1 MKITIQKV
9 QNKSDLLKFVKS
21 QWLFY
26 KNDPNFVPPLL
37 VDRMK
42 LLNKQK
48 NPFYLHSDSQEFLA
62 YQNGDIVGR
71 ISAIKNDNHNK
82 THNDNMGFF
91 GFFECINDQE
101 VANSLFDVAKE
112 WLLSKGCDAMR
123 GPEDPSQNDEA
134 GLLIDGFDS
143 PPVVLMK
150 YNPPY
155 YIDLIKN
162 YGFSEAMQL
171 NAYNLDMENYASDK
185 MLRMQEIIRK
195 RYKITLTNLNFKDKK
210 KLHEDIQIIKNIYN
224 SAWEKNWGFVKAT
237 EEEFDYLAEDLI
249 QIADPNLVVLAW
261 VDGKI
266 AGFALGL
273 PDINEVLIHNKKGS
287 LLGAAWHLF
296 TKSKKIKRLRII
308 VLGVLDEFRKTG
320 VDAVLY
326 YEMGARGKKRGITC
340 GEASW
345 ILDTNEMMNKAL
357 QQSMHGE
364 LYKKYMLYQIGIK

>member
-237 EEEFDYLAEDLI
+237 EEEFDYLPEDLI